1 MKKIFIVLLSI
12 LCITQSVMVP
22 DKIRAETNQMSV
34 TEYTRKL
41 KKLETYANGYGG
53 DKNQHILNYLKDRDD
68 EFVDYCNEKDQSLS
82 DLQYAEIIRT
92 NAGNVNVYQLVKGV
106 ICNSSRND
114 YKKHVSYPE
123 SPEFYAA
130 IDESFIS
137 DDDLADNIYSYYRN
151 LTQKKRVQKFLTDFY
166 HIKSSDYKTMKQMI
180 TKVNQK
186 YGIKTTDFLVNFF
199 YDNYPGK
206 TMKYFIIGGANYV
219 DIGGSTPLDIE
230 VTPKNAKYSN
240 AKYSSSNT
248 KIATVDQNGIVY
260 GKKKGKFKIRVEIE
274 GQFSEFPMECV
285 NPVTQLVD
293 KTKETEILL
302 GKSVKMKVEISP
314 KNATIQEVTYT
325 TSDSNVATIDQN
337 GKVKAVGPGYVNI
350 TAKAYNGTS
359 VVHKFR
365 VYQKIKKIKS
375 EGEKTLIMGKP
386 EKVNY
391 QVFPL
396 GFTDNKIKFSS
407 ADPEIATVDKNGM
420 IYPKKNGST
429 QIIVESKNT
438 ADIYSVTNVTVITKM
453 KEIVPDKWQ
462 SYYMGYSQKFRYDTD
477 PVTTSNKELVYEM
490 KKNDYASV
498 KSDGTIVPKKIGQ
511 TEMTVKSTDGTKL
524 SKKVTIYIEQMVEN
538 ITVKKNI
545 YLKKGER
552 FHVYYTISPV
562 NATKKAITLKSGDKE
577 KVETNGDSV
586 IAKRYGKTKVTIQS
600 QDPGHKSAEFYVIVK
615 RPLWHYLVVAGIG
628 VLLMVGMV
636 ELLKKERKKK

>member
-1 MKKIFIVLLSI
+1 MKKIFIALLSI
-12 LCITQSVMVP
+12 LCVAQSIVFP

-53 DKNQHILNYLKDRDD
+53 DKNQHILNYLKDEDN

-82 DLQYAEIIRT
+82 DLQYAEAIRT
-92 NAGNVNVYQLVKGV
+92 NVGNVNAYQLIKGV

-114 YKKHVSYPE
+114 YKKYASYPE

-186 YGIKTTDFLVNFF
+186 YGIKTTDSLVNFF
-199 YDNYPGK
+199 YDNYPVEI
-206 TMKYFIIGGANYV
+206 MKYFTIGGANYV

-240 AKYSSSNT
+240 AKYSSSDT

-260 GKKKGKFKIRVEIE
+260 GKKKGNFKIRVEIE
-274 GQFSEFPMECV
+274 GQSSEFPMECV
-285 NPVTQLVD
+285 NPITQLVD
-293 KTKETEILL
+293 KTKE
-302 GKSVKMKVEISP
+302 
-314 KNATIQEVTYT
+314 
-325 TSDSNVATIDQN
+325 
-337 GKVKAVGPGYVNI
+337 I

-429 QIIVESKNT
+429 QIIVESKNA
-438 ADIYSVTNVTVITKM
+438 ADIYSVTNITVITKM
-453 KEIVPDKWQ
+453 NEIVPDKWQ

-477 PVTTSNKELVYEM
+477 PTTTSNKELVYEM

-511 TEMTVKSTDGTKL
+511 TEMTVRSTDGTKL
-524 SKKVTIYIEQMVEN
+524 SKKVTIYIEQMVEKV
-538 ITVKKNI
+538 TVKKNI

-562 NATKKAITLKSGDKE
+562 NATKKAITLKSGNKE
-577 KVETNGDSV
+577 KVETDGDSV
-586 IAKRYGKTKVTIQS
+586 IAKGYGKTKVTIQS
-600 QDPGHKSAEFYVIVK
+600 QDPGHKSTEFYVIVK

-628 VLLMVGMV
+628 ILLMVGMV